1 MSDPIDE
8 LNSFFS
14 TTKALKAK
22 GKDFFQLHKQITD
35 YKKTNKQRSD
45 KLNDPILRFIQFS
58 CELASNSEYGAIWQA
73 LIDVTS
79 DIANSYGSLH
89 SGNDTHTF
97 DVFFKPLLQEIDSE
111 EHSDLYKFIERLL
124 VKMNL
129 GFKIATSEYFRKLF
143 LDAFASNVKRKLKE
157 SYDLFRIVHVH
168 IPEIIPPVLTMHQA
182 FLKNSNPDQHE
193 IGVRFFVDVLTGK
206 YTIKEELSTDVLDD
220 FRKSFHEKD
229 TESQRI
235 VVENLS
241 RYLLRKAN
249 ITNILIDDL
258 SKCFDSNTI
267 SSPLLCVLVDQI
279 SLAIKECYH
288 AAPDSLLNLL
298 VIASNH
304 SNSNVAI
311 ICVDTIAYL
320 YRLYYVKDPYPSP
333 TRSRL
338 DVVPRIVLHAAIK
351 HPDLIVRIESQTRFF
366 ENIIFEH
373 YRIDERTR
381 QFFIF
386 AQSDLGDEGVKN
398 YGQLLHIQSELR
410 LLLQKALVKCCST
423 SEKSLTRMSTS
434 DPEEEEDAIDITPD
448 LEELDSENDDDHVKL
463 SQILQKLSELCF
475 APKEHGVKK
484 LQEWIMKSEP
494 KAREQ
499 LQSMSSLTIDQS
511 TLVDT
516 TFSRTADTTTMD
528 DSTVTINEAV
538 QLVEDR
544 LASRVSI
551 VFSHDFLEEFP
562 SSAQTY
568 FNDEAQ
574 LEEQADDDDDDDDD
588 DIRSSSS
595 SSSVTTNLRS
605 QKNDQRQH
613 RCIKQMG
620 KLTKVLRPY
629 LESCMD
635 VEILEKFIAV
645 IDENRPV
652 LSTFVFGILAE
663 FGALLGPGS
672 IKTTLIDR
680 LVDVLVDVINKGDTT
695 TMGKWAVRALVPIVG
710 SNEQQLEHIITHSLF
725 GKTKTSWWST
735 DGSASSHRWLL
746 LSHIVKY
753 APSTRTMFSILQQII
768 KVILRHFHN
777 PKSLGEPMK
786 SFDEISDDIQ
796 MRANQLKFLSRSANC
811 IRVQRHGNTFL
822 TDNEDDD
829 NEDTDDEDRID
840 TINSLLKFLLKL
852 IKDVLIFPKDELGRH
867 FLQLQ
872 ASIEVLRM
880 LEIPEVFHS
889 FAPTNYVEL
898 SAAATHQNA
907 HVRHRFLQRILN
919 RVAQWKLSVLFLGFT
934 VSVPN
939 DDEDLT
945 TAKNLKSVMERLYI
959 LASRGS
965 VETMQRLLPEKCIS
979 LMVYLHANNR
989 SLVVEIDR
997 EVLESITNSV
1007 KWILRLILQAR
1018 EKTNKRFHG
1027 AIPKLLHSIKHSRSK
1042 ADPLDDKLHYRI
1054 YLVVDIFQSVFAD
1067 LSPLEAYDFADSRNN
1082 LSGEPLLFTSPNFTN
1097 LNTKSYLPDFYKEK
1111 KVTKRS
1117 KKDESMVLDDN
1128 TDNETE
1134 FSEMAITPATTIA
1147 SDDEDD
1153 DHEKK
1158 KQKKKMKP
1166 KKNSPNK
1173 KRQRYRA
1180 REPPSS
1186 SSETIDDDDD
1196 DEEQE
1201 EQRRQQEEKE
1211 NEKRSRKRKG
1221 SATARSTKRLSK

>member
-1 MSDPIDE
+1 MSDPIDD
-8 LNSFFS
+8 LKTFFS

-45 KLNDPILRFIQFS
+45 KLNEPILKFIQFS
-58 CELASNSEYGAIWQA
+58 FELASNPEYGSIWQT
-73 LIDVTS
+73 LVDVTS

-97 DVFFKPLLQEIDSE
+97 DVFFKPLLQEIDTD

-124 VKMNL
+124 AKMNL
-129 GFKIATSEYFRKLF
+129 GFKIATGEYFRKLF
-143 LDAFASNVKRKLKE
+143 LDAFASNVRRKLKE
-157 SYDLFRIVHVH
+157 SYDLFRIIHVH
-168 IPEIIPPVLTMHQA
+168 IPEIIPPILTMHQT
-182 FLKNSNPDQHE
+182 FLKNPNPDQRE
-193 IGVRFFVDVLTGK
+193 IGIRFLVDVLTGT
-206 YTIKEELSTDVLDD
+206 YTIKEELHMDVLDD

-229 TESQRI
+229 SESQRI
-235 VVENLS
+235 IIENLS
-241 RYLLRKAN
+241 KYLLRKID

-258 SKCFDSNTI
+258 KKCFDSQLI
-267 SSPLLCVLVDQI
+267 SSQLLCVLVDQI

-298 VIASNH
+298 ITGSNH
-304 SNSNVAI
+304 SISNVAI
-311 ICVDTIAYL
+311 TCVDTIAYL

-338 DVVPRIVLHAAIK
+338 DIVPRIVLHTAIK
-351 HPDLIVRIESQTRFF
+351 HPDLIVRIECQTRFF

-410 LLLQKALVKCCST
+410 SLLHKALVKFCTT
-423 SEKSLTRMSTS
+423 SEKSLSRMSTS
-434 DPEEEEDAIDITPD
+434 DQEEDVTPD
-448 LEELDSENDDDHVKL
+448 LEELDSENEDDKTKL
-463 SQILQKLSELCF
+463 SHILQKLSELCF
-475 APKEHGVKK
+475 TPKEHGVKK
-484 LQEWIMKSEP
+484 LREWIMKSEP
-494 KAREQ
+494 RTREQ
-499 LQSMSSLTIDQS
+499 LQSISSLTIDQS

-516 TFSRTADTTTMD
+516 TFSKTTNTTSMD
-528 DSTVTINEAV
+528 DSTATINEAI

-562 SSAQTY
+562 SSAQAY
-568 FNDEAQ
+568 FNEEAQ
-574 LEEQADDDDDDDDD
+574 LDEQTDDDDNDDENDDMD
-588 DIRSSSS
+588 
-595 SSSVTTNLRS
+595 SSSVSSSTKSTNPR
-605 QKNDQRQH
+605 QQNDQRQH

-620 KLTKVLRPY
+620 KLTKVLRPH
-629 LESCMD
+629 LEPYMD
-635 VEILEKFIAV
+635 VEILEKFIAIV
-645 IDENRPV
+645 DENRPV

-672 IKTTLIDR
+672 IKTALIDR
-680 LVDVLVDVINKGDTT
+680 LIDVLVDAINKGETT
-695 TMGKWAVRALVPIVG
+695 TMGKWTMRALVPIVG
-710 SNEQQLEHIITHSLF
+710 SNEQQLEQIITHSLF
-725 GKTKTSWWST
+725 GKTKTSWWTT

-768 KVILRHFHN
+768 KVILRHFPNIKN
-777 PKSLGEPMK
+777 PNEPMT
-786 SFDEISDDIQ
+786 SFDETSDDIQ

-811 IRVQRHGNTFL
+811 IRVQRHGKTLLN
-822 TDNEDDD
+822 DDDD
-829 NEDTDDEDRID
+829 NDDEDADDEDRTD
-840 TINSLLKFLLKL
+840 TINLLLKFLLDL
-852 IKDVLIFPKDELGRH
+852 IKDVFIFPKNELGRH

-872 ASIEVLRM
+872 ASIEILRM
-880 LEIPEVFHS
+880 LEIPEIFHS
-889 FAPTNYVEL
+889 FAPTDYVEL
-898 SAAATHQNA
+898 FAAATHQNA
-907 HVRHRFLQRILN
+907 RVRHRFLQRILN
-919 RVAQWKLSVLFLGFT
+919 KVAQWKLSVLFLGFT
-934 VSVPN
+934 ISVPN
-939 DDEDLT
+939 DDEDFT
-945 TAKNLKSVMERLYI
+945 TSKNLKSVMERLYQ
-959 LASRGS
+959 LASKGS
-965 VETMQRLLPEKCIS
+965 VETMQRLLPEKSVS

-989 SLVVEIDR
+989 SLIVEIDH

-1007 KWILRLILQAR
+1007 KWSLRLILQAR

-1042 ADPLDDKLHYRI
+1042 ADPLDDELHHRI
-1054 YLVVDIFQSVFAD
+1054 YMIVDIFQSVFAD

-1082 LSGEPLLFTSPNFTN
+1082 LSGEPLLFTQPNFTN
-1097 LNTKSYLPDFYKEK
+1097 LNTKTYLPNFYKEK

-1117 KKDESMVLDDN
+1117 KKDQSIISDDYGDNDRNN
-1128 TDNETE
+1128 TDHETE
-1134 FSEMAITPATTIA
+1134 FSEMAITPTTTITA
-1147 SDDEDD
+1147 DDEDD

-1158 KQKKKMKP
+1158 KKP
-1166 KKNSPNK
+1166 RKNSPNK

-1186 SSETIDDDDD
+1186 SSETIDDDDEH
-1196 DEEQE
+1196 EEQ
-1201 EQRRQQEEKE
+1201 QRQQEEKE
-1211 NEKRSRKRKG
+1211 NEKKSRKRKN
-1221 SATARSTKRLSK
+1221 SATSRSTKRISK